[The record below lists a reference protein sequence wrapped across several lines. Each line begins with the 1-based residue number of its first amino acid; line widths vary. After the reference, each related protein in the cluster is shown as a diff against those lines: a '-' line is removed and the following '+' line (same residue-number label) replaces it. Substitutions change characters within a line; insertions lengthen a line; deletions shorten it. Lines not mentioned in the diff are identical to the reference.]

1 MHRVA
6 FVQVVPWHSLVLDEL
21 DLRLLFLLLAVLDTF
36 LKKTS
41 VMTRPISELAYT
53 GVIST
58 LTLELV
64 ALTRCVTSSVLNTQ
78 LMNGSPSSVA
88 LPLIT

>member
-1 MHRVA
+1 
-6 FVQVVPWHSLVLDEL
+6 
-21 DLRLLFLLLAVLDTF
+21 
-36 LKKTS
+36 
-41 VMTRPISELAYT
+41 MTRPISELAYT

>member
-1 MHRVA
+1 MTL
-6 FVQVVPWHSLVLDEL
+6 VQVIPRHRLVLDEL